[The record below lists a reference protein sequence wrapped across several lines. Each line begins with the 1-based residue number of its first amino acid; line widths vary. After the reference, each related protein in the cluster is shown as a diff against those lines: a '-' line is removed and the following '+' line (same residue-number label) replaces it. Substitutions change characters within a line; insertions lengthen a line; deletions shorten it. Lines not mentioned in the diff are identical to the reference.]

1 MVVSSHVPMHQQ
13 LASSGSLYIVH
24 VTGRPAGQ
32 QLTISTP
39 APLILHA
46 APGTPAAG
54 PTPRTSWATTSRWR
68 SGSRRTVPTTAL
80 SRRGSR
86 SVIHRRRR
94 RRRLQA
100 LKQACLLCCVVLMLT
115 AGVFVCAA
123 AARACRVTPRTW
135 WWSRTRRWHSPR
147 LRRAV
152 ERRREQVHLPLPWIP
167 VQQPG
172 QGGPWTGA
180 SGKNKPH
187 PFNFL

>member
-94 RRRLQA
+94 RRLQA
-100 LKQACLLCCVVLMLT
+100 LKQACLLCCVDAHGRRVCVRRRRARVQGDPTYLVVEQDKTLALT
-115 AGVFVCAA
+115 SAA
-123 AARACRVTPRTW
+123 SCRGTAPRTSSSAPAMDPSTTTRAR
-135 WWSRTRRWHSPR
+135 WSVDRRLW
-147 LRRAV
+147 
-152 ERRREQVHLPLPWIP
+152 
-167 VQQPG
+167 
-172 QGGPWTGA
+172 
-180 SGKNKPH
+180 
-187 PFNFL
+187 